1 MKRKH
6 LAILRPRGRGF
17 PAADGAA
24 AVEFAITAPILVVLV
39 LGIADYGLLMADSA
53 ALEGATRA
61 GAEVGKA
68 NPSVTGAQL
77 TALIGSLNLFPS
89 GITPTVTSVCS
100 CVDNTAV
107 ACPTVTAPLNA
118 CATANKSNPVTNPY
132 TSLPDSRVLNY
143 VSVTAAQ
150 TVNPIVSY
158 GTFTSATSLNVN
170 TTIRTQ

>member
-6 LAILRPRGRGF
+6 LAMPRPRGRGF
-17 PAADGAA
+17 LAVDGAA

-39 LGIADYGLLMADSA
+39 LGIADYGLLMGDSA

-68 NPSVTGAQL
+68 NPSVTGAGL
-77 TALIGSLNLFPS
+77 TALNLFPS

-107 ACPTVTAPLNA
+107 ACPTATAPANA
-118 CATANKSNPVTNPY
+118 CATANNGNPVTNPY
-132 TSLPDSRVLNY
+132 TNLPDSRVLKY
-143 VSVTAAQ
+143 VNVTAAQ

-158 GTFTSATSLNVN
+158 GTFTSAISLNVN